1 MCYKTENLPVLT
13 LSDFSTQHLG
23 FVMMPI
29 ENVHHHHS
37 IIEAAH
43 KQAYYTILFCQQ
55 GKGTVVV
62 DKQQI
67 AIQDNS
73 VICIGP
79 NSVSS
84 FDIQSITN
92 GWMILFSDAFFSM
105 RYNDNVLYNF
115 TCLKYNNLCQQTLEQ
130 NDATEWQFYM
140 QLMHR
145 ELQQNAH
152 DAQSVLRSYM
162 NIILSILNRNNTA
175 IQKNKELKS
184 IKDKK
189 ITAFEKLIEVY
200 YKKEKLPSFYSR
212 EMYITSNYLN
222 RICQEKR
229 GLSSG
234 DMIRKRV
241 IIEAERLLY
250 HTYNSISEIAIEL
263 GFESTSY
270 FTTFFK
276 KYTGYT
282 PDAFR
287 KLNK

>member
-1 MCYKTENLPVLT
+1 MCHKTEDLPVLT

-29 ENVHHHHS
+29 EIAHQHHS
-37 IIEAAH
+37 VLEAAH
-43 KQAYYTILFCQQ
+43 KQAFYTILFCLQ
-55 GKGTVVV
+55 GKGNMIV

-67 AIQDNS
+67 AIQANS

-84 FDIQSITN
+84 FDLQSITN
-92 GWMILFSDAFFSM
+92 GWMILFSDSFFSM

-115 TCLKYNNLCQQTLEQ
+115 DCLKYNNICQQILEQ

-140 QLMHR
+140 QLMNR
-145 ELQQNAH
+145 EHQQNALG
-152 DAQSVLRSYM
+152 AQSVLRSYM

-175 IQKNKELKS
+175 IQGKKELRS

-189 ITAFEKLIEVY
+189 ITAFEKLIELY
-200 YKKEKLPSFYSR
+200 YKKEKLPSFYAN
-212 EMYITSNYLN
+212 EMYITTNYLN

-229 GLSSG
+229 GLSAG

-270 FTTFFK
+270 FTSFFK
-276 KYTGYT
+276 KHTGLT